1 MRDPY
6 EILGVARSANEAD
19 IKKAFR
25 KLAKQYHPDRNSTDP
40 KAKEKFAE
48 VTAANDLLSDTTKRA
63 QFDRGEI
70 DAEGKPRFQGFEGFG
85 AGGGQREGA
94 EGFSFGFGGGNPFGA
109 RGGARAAGAGGEDI
123 FSHLF
128 GEAMRG
134 GGARSRSMRGEDV
147 AAQLTVTIEDIAGDA
162 KKRIALPGG
171 REVEVM
177 IPPGVTDG
185 QTIRLRGLGQL
196 GTGGADSGDA
206 LLTIRIAPSD
216 RFTIEGDDLRV
227 RLPVELDDAI
237 LGGKVRVPTPTGAVE
252 MTIPAMT
259 SSGRVF
265 RLRGKGL
272 PKKAGRGDL
281 LANVE
286 IKLPDQPDEQLT
298 ALAKKRREAKVG

>member
-6 EILGVARSANEAD
+6 EILGVARSSDEAD

-25 KLAKQYHPDRNSTDP
+25 KLAKLYHPDRNSSDP
-40 KAKEKFAE
+40 KAKEKFNEINSAYE
-48 VTAANDLLSDTTKRA
+48 LLGDATKRA

-70 DAEGKPRFQGFEGFG
+70 GADGKPRFQGFEGFG
-85 AGGGQREGA
+85 AGAQREGA
-94 EGFSFGFGGGNPFGA
+94 EGFSFGFGGGSPFGA
-109 RGGARAAGAGGEDI
+109 RGGGRSGGAEDI

-134 GGARSRSMRGEDV
+134 GGRSRSARGEDV
-147 AAQLTVTIEDIAGDA
+147 AAQLTVTIEDIAGDS
-162 KKRIALPGG
+162 KKRISLPGG

-185 QTIRLRGLGQL
+185 QTIRLRGLGQP
-196 GTGGADSGDA
+196 GTGGADAGDA
-206 LLTIRIAPSD
+206 MLTIRIAPSD
-216 RFTIEGDDLRV
+216 RFEVQGDDLRV
-227 RLPVELDDAI
+227 RLPVELEDAI

-252 MTIPAMT
+252 MAIPAMT

-272 PKKAGRGDL
+272 PKKSGRGDL
-281 LANVE
+281 LASVE
-286 IKLPDQPDEQLT
+286 IKLPEHADENLT
-298 ALAKKRREAKVG
+298 AFAKARRDAKVA

>member
-6 EILGVARSANEAD
+6 EILGVARSADEAD

-25 KLAKQYHPDRNSTDP
+25 KLAKLYHPDRNSSDP
-40 KAKEKFAE
+40 KAKEKFNEINSAYE
-48 VTAANDLLSDTTKRA
+48 LLGDTAKRA

-70 DAEGKPRFQGFEGFG
+70 DADGKPRFQGFEGFG

-94 EGFSFGFGGGNPFGA
+94 EGFSFGFGGGSPFGA
-109 RGGARAAGAGGEDI
+109 RGGARAAGGGAEDI

-128 GEAMRG
+128 GDAMRG
-134 GGARSRSMRGEDV
+134 GGRARSTRGDDV

-162 KKRIALPGG
+162 KKRLALPGG

-177 IPPGVTDG
+177 LPPGVTDG
-185 QTIRLRGLGQL
+185 QTIRLRGLGQP

-206 LLTIRIAPSD
+206 LLTIRIAPNE
-216 RFTIEGDDLRV
+216 RYEIQGDDLRV

-237 LGGKVRVPTPTGAVE
+237 LGGKVRVPTPTGTVE
-252 MTIPAMT
+252 MSIPAMT

-272 PKKAGRGDL
+272 PKKSGRGDL
-281 LANVE
+281 LASVE
-286 IKLPDQPDEQLT
+286 IKLPDQPDEH
-298 ALAKKRREAKVG
+298 LAAFAKARRDAKVS